1 MTVRD
6 ESGHAVINVDMAA
19 HYRRWPFPSVE
30 HRSREGL
37 IFLRTVGRWL
47 EAVRGTPRVAD
58 VGCGTGH
65 TLIALARQFPDVEF
79 TGIDVVEQAVLAA
92 GSRVVD
98 EGLRNVRFVR
108 ADLTWPVEDVGRFD
122 VVLCLGVLHHLPDL
136 RQGFEHASSL
146 LRQKGHI
153 VLWLYGRHGRERHR
167 LNQELLRLL
176 GADLPDGERLGLAR
190 AFLED
195 LGESLMLNT
204 GFYTPY
210 GSGPEGLAWMLEH
223 PEWLADQMIPAVEL
237 SVTLSEILSLLQDS
251 GLELEKWLGVDL
263 DPQAYTSQPLL
274 LERLR
279 RLPDV
284 RRLLAIDLVLKPAY
298 YFVTGVRR
306 DRTG

>member
-1 MTVRD
+1 MTARD
-6 ESGHAVINVDMAA
+6 EPGHPGTDVVVAA

-37 IFLRTVGRWL
+37 IFLRTLGRWL

-65 TLIALARQFPDVEF
+65 TLIALARQFPDAEF
-79 TGIDVVEQAVLAA
+79 MGIDVVEEAILAA
-92 GSRVVD
+92 ASRVAD
-98 EGLRNVRFVR
+98 EGLPNVRFVR
-108 ADLTWPVEDVGRFD
+108 ADVTQPVEDVGMFD

-136 RQGFEHASSL
+136 RQGFEHTRSL
-146 LRQKGHI
+146 LGQDGHI

-176 GADLPDGERLGLAR
+176 GRDLPAGERLGMAR

-195 LGESLMLNT
+195 LGESFVLNT

-210 GSGPEGLAWMLEH
+210 GSGPEGLAWLLEH
-223 PEWLADQMIPAVEL
+223 PEWLADQMIPAVEH
-237 SVTLSEILSLLQDS
+237 SVTLPEILSLLEGSD
-251 GLELEKWLGVDL
+251 LELEKWLGVDL
-263 DPQAYTSQPLL
+263 DPEAYTSEPIL

-284 RRLLAIDLVLKPAY
+284 KRLLAIDLLLKPAY
-298 YFVTGVRR
+298 YFVAGVRR
-306 DRTG
+306 NRTG

>member
-1 MTVRD
+1 MTTRD
-6 ESGHAVINVDMAA
+6 ESGHAVMNADVAA

-37 IFLRTVGRWL
+37 IFLRTVARWL
-47 EAVRGTPRVAD
+47 EVMQGTPRVVD

-65 TLIALARQFPDVEF
+65 TVIALARQFPDVEF
-79 TGIDVVEQAVLAA
+79 TGIDLVEQAVLAA
-92 GSRVVD
+92 RNRVAD
-98 EGLRNVRFVR
+98 EGLCNVRFVR
-108 ADLTWPVEDVGRFD
+108 ADLAQPVEHVGRFD

-136 RQGFEHASSL
+136 RLGFKHASSL
-146 LRQKGHI
+146 LSQDGRI
-153 VLWLYGRHGRERHR
+153 VLWLYGRYGRERHR

-176 GADLPDGERLGLAR
+176 GADLRDGERLGLAR

-195 LGESLMLNT
+195 LGEPLMLNT

-210 GSGPEGLAWMLEH
+210 GSGPEGLDWMLEH
-223 PEWLADQMIPAVEL
+223 PEWLADQMIPAVEH
-237 SVTLSEILSLLQDS
+237 SVTLSEILSLLEDS
-251 GLELEKWLGVDL
+251 DLELEKWLGVDR

-279 RLPDV
+279 QLPDV

-306 DRTG
+306 GRTG

>member
-1 MTVRD
+1 VA
-6 ESGHAVINVDMAA
+6 E
-19 HYRRWPFPSVE
+19 HYRRWPFPAVE

-37 IFLRTVGRWL
+37 ILLRTVGRWL
-47 EAVRGTPRVAD
+47 KAVRDAPRVVD

-79 TGIDVVEQAVLAA
+79 TGIDVVEEAVRAA
-92 GSRVVD
+92 GSRVAD
-98 EGLRNVRFVR
+98 EGLRNVRLVR
-108 ADLTWPVEDVGRFD
+108 ADLTRPVEDVGRFD

-136 RQGFEHASSL
+136 RQGFQHASSL
-146 LRQKGHI
+146 LRQGGHI
-153 VLWLYGRHGRERHR
+153 VLWLYGRYGRERHR

-195 LGESLMLNT
+195 LGASHMLDT

-210 GSGPEGLAWMLEH
+210 GSGSEGLAWMQEH
-223 PEWLADQMIPAVEL
+223 PEWLADQMIPPVEE
-237 SVTLSEILSLLQDS
+237 SVTLSEILALLED
-251 GLELEKWLGVDL
+251 GDLELERWLGVDL
-263 DPQAYTSQPLL
+263 DPQAHTSQPLL
-274 LERLR
+274 LERMR

-284 RRLLAIDLVLKPAY
+284 RRLLAIDLLLKPAY
-298 YFVTGVRR
+298 YFVTGARR

>member
-1 MTVRD
+1 MTARD
-6 ESGHAVINVDMAA
+6 ESSHAVIDVDAAA

-47 EAVRGTPRVAD
+47 EAVQGTPRVAD

-92 GSRVVD
+92 SSRAVD

-108 ADLTWPVEDVGRFD
+108 ADLKLPVEDVGRFD
-122 VVLCLGVLHHLPDL
+122 VVLCLGVLHHVPDL
-136 RQGFEHASSL
+136 RQGFKHASSL
-146 LRQKGHI
+146 LRQDGHI

-176 GADLPDGERLGLAR
+176 GADLPHGERLGLAR
-190 AFLED
+190 TFLED
-195 LGESLMLNT
+195 LGESHMLNT

-223 PEWLADQMIPAVEL
+223 PEWLADQMIPAVEH
-237 SVTLSEILSLLQDS
+237 SVTLSEILSLLEDS
-251 GLELEKWLGVDL
+251 DLELEKWLGVDL
-263 DPQAYTSQPLL
+263 DPQAYVSRPLL

-279 RLPDV
+279 QLSEV
-284 RRLLAIDLVLKPAY
+284 TRLLAIDLLLKPAY
-298 YFVTGVRR
+298 YFVTGSRNN
-306 DRTG
+306 RTG